1 MHDDHIFPLSLGGSN
16 EEINHQ
22 LISSSEN
29 LSKSNSIDI
38 FKNIADIHPN
48 MLSSRYQ
55 HLLLE
60 YNTIQDFKIGLSSAV
75 YNDISERNKLS
86 DVELFEVYNNYC
98 KKNNLRCDVNRA
110 VRKFRQFCV
119 ERNII

>member
-29 LSKSNSIDI
+29 LSKSNSIDM
-38 FKNIADIHPN
+38 FKDIAEIDPK

-60 YNTIQDFKIGLSSAV
+60 YNTIQDFKIRLTRAV

-86 DVELFEVYNNYC
+86 DAELFEVYDNYC
-98 KKNNLRCDVNRA
+98 KKNNLQCDVNRA
-110 VRKFRQFCV
+110 IKKFRKFCV
-119 ERNII
+119 ERNIV